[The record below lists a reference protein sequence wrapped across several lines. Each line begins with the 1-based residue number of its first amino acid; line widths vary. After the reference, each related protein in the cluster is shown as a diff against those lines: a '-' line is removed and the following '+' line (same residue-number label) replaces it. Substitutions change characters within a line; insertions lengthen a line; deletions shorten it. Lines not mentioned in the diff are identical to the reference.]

1 MMLFNELRKHGKL
14 AAKRHPMYDKNRFG
28 KYLMIA
34 MSIFWAGYLVFFGMT
49 FAFAL
54 DTESMEPYHLLNS
67 GLIFVLAIDFI
78 MRFPFQKT
86 PTQEVKPYLLLPV
99 KRNKIIDFLLIRSGL
114 DTFNLFWLFL
124 FVPFA
129 IITLPKY
136 FGIMGVL
143 SYSIGIWLL
152 MIFNNYWF
160 LLCRTLISERIWWVS
175 LPIVVYGGIAAAIFI
190 PKESLLGDF
199 FVNLGEGYIEGN
211 LLFFGGTLLA
221 ILIMWVINRKI
232 MSALAYS
239 ELNKTEDTKVKHL
252 SEYKFLDKYGEVGE
266 YMRLELKLLLRNK
279 TCKHALRMVLIVVVG
294 FSLALSFSDI
304 YDGVFM
310 TNFIVIYNFAIF
322 GLLFLSTV
330 MSYEGN
336 YIDGLMSRKE
346 SILSLLRAKY
356 YLYSIGLLIPLVL
369 MIPAIV
375 MGKIAIL
382 MAVSWAIF
390 SIGFIYFALFQL
402 VVYNTK
408 TVPLNAKIGV
418 RQNAGTGLQNLV
430 SFATL
435 GLPILLYFVLKS
447 IFNETVSLYILLV
460 IGIGFIATSRIWITN
475 VYNRFMKRRYKNMEG
490 FRDSRE

>member
-136 FGIMGVL
+136 FGIMGVV

-152 MIFNNYWF
+152 MVFNNYWF
-160 LLCRTLISERIWWVS
+160 LLCRTLISERIWWII
-175 LPIVVYGGIAAAIFI
+175 LPVVVYGGIAAAIFI

-221 ILIMWVINRKI
+221 ILVMWVINRKI

-279 TCKHALRMVLIVVVG
+279 TCKHGLRMVLLVTVG
-294 FSLALSFSDI
+294 FSLVLSFSDI

-310 TNFIVIYNFAIF
+310 INFIVIYNFAIF

-356 YLYSIGLLIPLVL
+356 YLYSIGILIPLIL

-382 MAVSWAIF
+382 MAVSWAVF

-408 TVPLNAKIGV
+408 TIPLNAKIGV

-435 GLPILLYFVLKS
+435 GLPILLYSVLKS
-447 IFNETVSLYILLV
+447 ILDETVSLYILLF
-460 IGIGFIATSRIWITN
+460 IGIGFIATSRMWITN

>member
-136 FGIMGVL
+136 FGIMGVV

-152 MIFNNYWF
+152 MVFNNYWF
-160 LLCRTLISERIWWVS
+160 LLCRTLISERIWWII
-175 LPIVVYGGIAAAIFI
+175 LPVVVYGGIAAAIFI

-221 ILIMWVINRKI
+221 ILVMWVINRKI

-279 TCKHALRMVLIVVVG
+279 ACKHGLRMVLLVTVG
-294 FSLALSFSDI
+294 FSLVLSFSDI

-310 TNFIVIYNFAIF
+310 TNFIAIYNFAIF

-356 YLYSIGLLIPLVL
+356 YLYSIGILIPLVL

-408 TVPLNAKIGV
+408 TVSLNAKIGV
-418 RQNAGTGLQNLV
+418 RQNSGTGLQNLV

>member
-136 FGIMGVL
+136 FGIMGVV

-152 MIFNNYWF
+152 MVFNNYWF
-160 LLCRTLISERIWWVS
+160 LLCRTLISERIWWII
-175 LPIVVYGGIAAAIFI
+175 LPVIVYGGIAAAIFI

-221 ILIMWVINRKI
+221 ILVMWVINRKI

-279 TCKHALRMVLIVVVG
+279 TCKHGLRMVLLVTVG
-294 FSLALSFSDI
+294 FSLVLSFSDI

-310 TNFIVIYNFAIF
+310 TNFIAIYNFAIF

-356 YLYSIGLLIPLVL
+356 YLYSIGILIPLVL

-418 RQNAGTGLQNLV
+418 RQNSGTGLQNLV

>member
-136 FGIMGVL
+136 FGIMGVV

-152 MIFNNYWF
+152 MVFNNYWF
-160 LLCRTLISERIWWVS
+160 LLCRTLISERIWWII

-221 ILIMWVINRKI
+221 ILVMWVINRKI

-279 TCKHALRMVLIVVVG
+279 TCKHGLRMVLLVTVG
-294 FSLALSFSDI
+294 FSLVLSFSDI

-310 TNFIVIYNFAIF
+310 TNFIAIYNFAIF

-356 YLYSIGLLIPLVL
+356 YLYSIGMLIPLVL

-418 RQNAGTGLQNLV
+418 RQNSGTGLQNLV

>member
-136 FGIMGVL
+136 FGIMGVV

-152 MIFNNYWF
+152 MVFNNYWF
-160 LLCRTLISERIWWVS
+160 LLCRTLISERIWWII
-175 LPIVVYGGIAAAIFI
+175 LPVVVYGGIAAAIFI

-221 ILIMWVINRKI
+221 ILVMWVINRKI

-279 TCKHALRMVLIVVVG
+279 TCKHGLRMVLLVTVG
-294 FSLALSFSDI
+294 FSLVLSFSDI

-310 TNFIVIYNFAIF
+310 TNFIAIYNFAIF

-356 YLYSIGLLIPLVL
+356 YLYSIGILIPLVL

-418 RQNAGTGLQNLV
+418 RQNSGTGLQNLV

>member
-1 MMLFNELRKHGKL
+1 
-14 AAKRHPMYDKNRFG
+14 
-28 KYLMIA
+28 
-34 MSIFWAGYLVFFGMT
+34 
-49 FAFAL
+49 
-54 DTESMEPYHLLNS
+54 
-67 GLIFVLAIDFI
+67 
-78 MRFPFQKT
+78 
-86 PTQEVKPYLLLPV
+86 
-99 KRNKIIDFLLIRSGL
+99 
-114 DTFNLFWLFL
+114 
-124 FVPFA
+124 
-129 IITLPKY
+129 
-136 FGIMGVL
+136 
-143 SYSIGIWLL
+143 
-152 MIFNNYWF
+152 
-160 LLCRTLISERIWWVS
+160 
-175 LPIVVYGGIAAAIFI
+175 
-190 PKESLLGDF
+190 
-199 FVNLGEGYIEGN
+199 
-211 LLFFGGTLLA
+211 
-221 ILIMWVINRKI
+221 
-232 MSALAYS
+232 
-239 ELNKTEDTKVKHL
+239 
-252 SEYKFLDKYGEVGE
+252 
-266 YMRLELKLLLRNK
+266 MRLELKLLLRNK
-279 TCKHALRMVLIVVVG
+279 TCKHGLRMVLLVTVG
-294 FSLALSFSDI
+294 FSLVLSFSDI

-310 TNFIVIYNFAIF
+310 TNFIAIYNFAIF

-356 YLYSIGLLIPLVL
+356 YLYSIGMLIPLVL

-418 RQNAGTGLQNLV
+418 RQNSGTGLQNLV